1 MSAEEALGPV
11 DRPVF
16 VIGTGRSG
24 LSPVMDLIAYHRAFA
39 WPSQY
44 NDRWPGAPRVSALSR
59 VVDLPPLDS
68 ALKHKRGVP
77 KHAECYRLWNRCFP
91 GFAEPFRDLRADDV
105 TPRARDLFRKAV
117 GGIMA
122 HQGKSMFIAE
132 YSGWSRIGFLREVF
146 PGARFIHVVRDGR
159 AVAHSYTT
167 IDWWNGWEGI
177 HRWRLGVPDD
187 DVLVKLERYRYSF
200 LALAAVYW
208 KILIDNIIEASR
220 PLPADDVL
228 VVRYEDLVADPFKQ
242 ATRCIEFCGLSD
254 DARFRRH
261 VRTVRIVDA
270 NNITM
275 RIPPW
280 RDSVDRAQVEMMND
294 LIGEELVQL
303 GYL

>member
-1 MSAEEALGPV
+1 MSSEERREAL

-16 VIGTGRSG
+16 MIGTGRSG
-24 LSPVMDLIAYHRAFA
+24 LSPLMDLVAYHHAFA

-44 NDRWPGAPRVSALSR
+44 NDRWPGVPRVSALSR
-59 VVDLPPLDS
+59 IVETAPLDS
-68 ALKHKRGVP
+68 RVKYKRGLP

-105 TPRARDLFRKAV
+105 TPRAREQFRTAV
-117 GGIMA
+117 SAIMT
-122 HQGKSMFIAE
+122 HQGKSKFIAE

-187 DVLVKLERYRYSF
+187 AVLAKLERYRYSF

-208 KILIDNIIEASR
+208 KILIDNILEASR
-220 PLPADDVL
+220 SLPSDDVL
-228 VVRYEDLVADPFKQ
+228 LVRYEDLVADPVKQ
-242 ATRCIEFCGLSD
+242 ATRCVEFCGLMD

-261 VRTVRIVDA
+261 LRTVSIVDA
-270 NNITM
+270 NNVTL

-280 RDSVDRAQVEMMND
+280 RDSLDRAQVEMMND
-294 LIGEELVQL
+294 LIGEELAQL
-303 GYL
+303 DYV